1 MSTKNNS
8 NTKSENTKSTKT
20 PTAKAIKTVKP
31 VAKGP
36 GRPKYIPAWPTK
48 KEWTFVDFMVANGID
63 AVTKKGGK
71 CTILTLRKYL
81 DADMYSETGNARS
94 SSEVIMVK
102 GKLGEPT
109 VPSGLGRKPLIYTL
123 RAKVN
128 AVKTAT
134 VKAKKASEVSVPVG
148 TSTQTYE
155 AKKAELLGE
164 TPAPVTETVEV
175 PAEKTETPVT
185 A

>member
-1 MSTKNNS
+1 MSTKN

-20 PTAKAIKTVKP
+20 PTAKTAKV

-48 KEWTFVDFMVANGID
+48 KEWTFTDFMVANGID
-63 AVTKKGGK
+63 PVTKKGGK

-81 DADMYSETGNARS
+81 DADMYTETGNARS
-94 SSEVIMVK
+94 SSAVILVK

-109 VPSGLGRKPLIYTL
+109 APSGLGRKPLVYQL
-123 RAKVN
+123 RAKVSAAKPSTKTQKVVT
-128 AVKTAT
+128 AVKVSTNPESTTAD
-134 VKAKKASEVSVPVG
+134 
-148 TSTQTYE
+148 YE
-155 AKKAELLGE
+155 AQKAALLGE
-164 TPAPVTETVEV
+164 PKTPVAETAPEV
-175 PAEKTETPVT
+175 PSEKTEPVN